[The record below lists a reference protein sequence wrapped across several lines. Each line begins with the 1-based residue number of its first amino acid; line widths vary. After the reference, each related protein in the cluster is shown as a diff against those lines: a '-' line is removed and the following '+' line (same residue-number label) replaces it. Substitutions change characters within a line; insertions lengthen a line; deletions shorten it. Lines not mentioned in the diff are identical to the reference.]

1 MTGETASQQIAEA
14 DWDSVRAATTR
25 FDQVFSGTPVPQ
37 RSLIPQGNA
46 GAEHIGPEDT
56 WRRRGPRA
64 ASARLRTP
72 AIFN

>member
-56 WRRRGPRA
+56 WRRITGGCW
-64 ASARLRTP
+64 SGARRQREP
-72 AIFN
+72 